1 MSSNTYG
8 YIADTGPTQAYGSNN
23 GVFNPADINDLI
35 AENKWSGVG
44 TLELIQTQTSSGAVA
59 QVDFTSIKEDIYNIH
74 LVTFNNFQPVND
86 TPSFLIRFFESGVIE
101 SGSVYQNAYQKG
113 ATDGTFGEDKSTGQN
128 GIAFGG
134 AQTTDTG
141 GAINGYFYIYNAGD
155 STKYTFLTAQS
166 MDLDKYSGGYFY
178 YGSSVLPQV
187 SVVDG
192 FRFLYSS
199 GNIADFDVS
208 LYGIKEY

>member
-1 MSSNTYG
+1 MSNS
-8 YIADTGPTQAYGSNN
+8 
-23 GVFNPADINDLI
+23 GVFDVNDIRYLMDYQQ
-35 AENKWSGVG
+35 WSGVG
-44 TLELIQTQTSSGAVA
+44 NLELIETQTSSGAVA
-59 QVDFTSIKEDIYNIH
+59 QVDFTSIKEDIYNVH

-86 TPSFLIRFFESGVIE
+86 LPSFLIRFFESGVIE

-113 ATDGTFGEDKSTGQN
+113 ATDGTFGEDKSTGAD

-155 STKYTFLTAQS
+155 SAKYTFLTAQS

-187 SVVDG
+187 SIVDG

-208 LYGIKEY
+208 LYGIRYS